1 MRSTLVALA
10 LAGSVA
16 ACGVAP
22 PAPEPVVRTVRVA
35 VEVPVPCLRQALE
48 RPRLV
53 TEADILALDNYDA
66 AFELWA
72 DWDRR
77 GAYIE
82 MLEAALAPCAQKR

>member
-1 MRSTLVALA
+1 M
-10 LAGSVA
+10 
-16 ACGVAP
+16 
-22 PAPEPVVRTVRVA
+22 
-35 VEVPVPCLRQALE
+35 PCLRQALE